1 MGVVIEQLRAETGE
15 PWRAINLGET
25 GAKVGD
31 AVERQLP
38 LVEQITEVLGPPS
51 LATASIGTNDV
62 MFTLKP
68 RGPAARWQR
77 WQPGFRLSR

>member
-15 PWRAINLGET
+15 PRRAINLGET

-38 LVEQITEVLGPPS
+38 LVEQITEVLGPPRS
-51 LATASIGTNDV
+51 SPPASEPMTSCS
-62 MFTLKP
+62 P
-68 RGPAARWQR
+68 
-77 WQPGFRLSR
+77 